1 MRKQPDLQWGMPDI
15 PPPRKKSSARFIDIA
30 ALAQVSPATVN
41 RVLNDRGSVSQATR
55 EKVVRAAQQL
65 AVPRLMPEVHR
76 GLTRIDVVLARS
88 QTPFFQ
94 RMDLALQRFMQLLDR
109 RIVVHRHS
117 FAPGDDERT
126 ADFIRRP
133 PHPRHG
139 LLLAVHDTPVLRA
152 AVQQVSQ
159 RGVPVVTLMSDIS
172 DPSGSTNA
180 LRLHYAGIDNLH
192 AGRTAGHFMGRLA
205 GKTGRLLV
213 LTNDLHFR
221 AHRDRTAGFLDAAQ
235 EKFPALACL
244 PVTPCFDDP
253 DQVFQVVDAALKHGP
268 LAGIYHSGAGSA
280 GIHQALQR
288 HGCLGQV
295 VWIGHELSD
304 EHRRWLKLGAMDL
317 VIDQD
322 PDGQVMSGMQHLLFE
337 NKWLDQ
343 KPPVGPNE
351 FRLFCAENLPSQPY
365 LSSSSL
371 LSNK

>member
-1 MRKQPDLQWGMPDI
+1 MPET
-15 PPPRKKSSARFIDIA
+15 PAPRKKSSARFIDIA

-41 RVLNDRGSVSQATR
+41 RVLNDRGGVSTVTR
-55 EKVVRAAQQL
+55 EKVIRAAQQL

-76 GLTRIDVVLARS
+76 GLTRLDVVLARS

-94 RMDLALQRFMQLLDR
+94 RMELALQRFMPLLDR

-117 FAPGDDERT
+117 FAPCDDEHT
-126 ADFIRRP
+126 ALFIRQP

-152 AVQQVSQ
+152 AVQHVSQ
-159 RGVPVVTLMSDIS
+159 QGVPVVTLMSDIS
-172 DPSGSTNA
+172 DVS
-180 LRLHYAGIDNLH
+180 RLHYAGIDNLH

-205 GKTGRLLV
+205 GKKEGIGGRLLV

-221 AHRDRTAGFLDAAQ
+221 AHRDRTAGFLDVVQ
-235 EKFPALACL
+235 EKFSQFTCGPAM
-244 PVTPCFDDP
+244 PCFDDP
-253 DQVFQVVDAALKHGP
+253 DQTFQAVDTACKQGP
-268 LAGIYHSGAGSA
+268 VAGIYHSGAGSA

-288 HGCLGQV
+288 HGCAGKV

-304 EHRRWLKLGAMDL
+304 RHRHWLQQGAMDL

-322 PDGQVMSGMQHLLFE
+322 PDGQVLSGMQHLLFQ
-337 NKWLDQ
+337 NKWLAQ
-343 KPPVGPNE
+343 KPFAGPNE

-365 LSSSSL
+365 LPGSEL
-371 LSNK
+371 LQNK

>member
-1 MRKQPDLQWGMPDI
+1 MADI

-41 RVLNDRGSVSQATR
+41 RVLNDRGSVSTATR
-55 EKVVRAAQQL
+55 EKVIRAAQQL

-76 GLTRIDVVLARS
+76 GLTRLDVVFARS

-94 RMDLALQRFMQLLDR
+94 RMELALQRFMPLLDR

-117 FAPGDDERT
+117 FAPSDDEHT
-126 ADFIRRP
+126 AHFIRQP

-152 AVQQVSQ
+152 AVQHVSQ
-159 RGVPVVTLMSDIS
+159 QGVPVVTLMSDIS
-172 DPSGSTNA
+172 DPNGRNSA

-205 GKTGRLLV
+205 AKTPGNGGRLLV

-221 AHRDRTAGFLDAAQ
+221 AHRDRTAGFLDVVH
-235 EKFPALACL
+235 EKFRQFECGPAI
-244 PVTPCFDDP
+244 PCFDDP
-253 DQVFQVVDAALKHGP
+253 DQTFQAVDAACKQGP
-268 LAGIYHSGAGSA
+268 VAGIYHSGAASV

-288 HGCLGQV
+288 HGCAGKV

-304 EHRRWLKLGAMDL
+304 EHRRWLMQGAMDL

-322 PDGQVMSGMQHLLFE
+322 PDGQVLSGMQHLLFQ
-337 NKWLDQ
+337 NKWLAQ
-343 KPPVGPNE
+343 KPLTGPNE

-365 LSSSSL
+365 LPGKDL
-371 LSNK
+371 L

>member
-1 MRKQPDLQWGMPDI
+1 MPA
-15 PPPRKKSSARFIDIA
+15 PRKKSSARFIDIA

-41 RVLNDRGSVSQATR
+41 RVLNDRGSVSAATR

-139 LLLAVHDTPVLRA
+139 LLLAVHDTPLLRA

-159 RGVPVVTLMSDIS
+159 QGVPVVTLMSDIS
-172 DPSGSTNA
+172 DVS
-180 LRLHYAGIDNLH
+180 RLHYAGIDNLR
-192 AGRTAGHFMGRLA
+192 AGSTAGHFMGRLA
-205 GKTGRLLV
+205 AKQGRLLL
-213 LTNDLHFR
+213 LTNDLRFR
-221 AHRDRTAGFLDAAQ
+221 AHRDRTAGFLDVLQ
-235 EKFPALACL
+235 QKFADASCTPAI
-244 PVTPCFDDP
+244 PCFDDP
-253 DQVFQVVDAALKHGP
+253 DQAFQAVDAALRQGE

-280 GIHQALQR
+280 GIAQALQR
-288 HGCLGQV
+288 HGRAGEV

-304 EHRRWLKLGAMDL
+304 EHRDWLKLGVMDL

-322 PDGQVMSGMQHLLFE
+322 PDGQVLSGMQHLLFE
-337 NKWLDQ
+337 NKWLQQ
-343 KPPVGPNE
+343 KPPAGPNE

-365 LSSSSL
+365 LPRGGL
-371 LSNK
+371 LPNK

>member
-1 MRKQPDLQWGMPDI
+1 MAET

-41 RVLNDRGSVSQATR
+41 RVLNDRGSVSATTR

-159 RGVPVVTLMSDIS
+159 QGVPVVTLMSDIS
-172 DPSGSTNA
+172 DV

-205 GKTGRLLV
+205 ATKKGTGGRLLV

-221 AHRDRTAGFLDAAQ
+221 AHRDRTAGFLDAVQ

-244 PVTPCFDDP
+244 PITPCFDDP
-253 DQVFQVVDAALKHGP
+253 DQVFQAVDAALKQGD

-288 HGCLGQV
+288 HGCAGQV

-304 EHRRWLKLGAMDL
+304 EHRRWLKLGGMDL

-322 PDGQVMSGMQHLLFE
+322 PDGQVLSGMQHLLFE
-337 NKWLDQ
+337 NKWLQQ
-343 KPPVGPNE
+343 KPPAGPNE

-365 LSSSSL
+365 LPRAAL
-371 LSNK
+371 LLDK

>member
-1 MRKQPDLQWGMPDI
+1 MPDI

-41 RVLNDRGSVSQATR
+41 RVLNDRGSVSLATR

-76 GLTRIDVVLARS
+76 GLTRIDVVLAHS
-88 QTPFFQ
+88 NTPFFQ
-94 RMDLALQRFMQLLDR
+94 RLDLALQRFMQLLDR

-117 FAPGDDERT
+117 FAPADDART

-139 LLLAVHDTPVLRA
+139 LLVAVHDTPHLRA
-152 AVQQVSQ
+152 AVQHVSQ
-159 RGVPVVTLMSDIS
+159 QGVPVVTLMSDIS
-172 DPSGSTNA
+172 DVS
-180 LRLHYAGIDNLH
+180 RLHYAGIDNLR
-192 AGRTAGHFMGRLA
+192 AGATAGHFMGRLA
-205 GKTGRLLV
+205 ARAAPSGRLLV
-213 LTNDLHFR
+213 LTNDLRFR
-221 AHRDRTAGFLDAAQ
+221 AHRDRTAGFLEVVQ
-235 EKFPALACL
+235 EKFPTLTCL
-244 PVTPCFDDP
+244 PATPCHDDP
-253 DQVFQVVDAALKHGP
+253 DQVFQAVDAALKQGG

-288 HGCLGQV
+288 HGCAGQV

-304 EHRRWLKLGAMDL
+304 EHRGWLKHGAMEL

-322 PDGQVMSGMQHLLFE
+322 PDGQVLSGMQHLLFQ
-337 NKWLDQ
+337 NKWLEQ
-343 KPPVGPNE
+343 KPLAGPNE

-365 LSSSSL
+365 LPTTTSL
-371 LSNK
+371 

>member
-1 MRKQPDLQWGMPDI
+1 MPDM
-15 PPPRKKSSARFIDIA
+15 PAPRKKSSARFIDIA

-41 RVLNDRGSVSQATR
+41 RVLNDRGSVSTATR
-55 EKVVRAAQQL
+55 EKVIRAARQL

-76 GLTRIDVVLARS
+76 GLTRLDVVLARS

-94 RMDLALQRFMQLLDR
+94 RMELALQRFMQLLDR

-126 ADFIRRP
+126 AQLIRQP

-159 RGVPVVTLMSDIS
+159 QGVPVVTLMSDIS
-172 DPSGSTNA
+172 DPSGSNNA
-180 LRLHYAGIDNLH
+180 PRLHYAGIDNLH

-205 GKTGRLLV
+205 RTGGRLLV

-221 AHRDRTAGFLDAAQ
+221 AHRDRTAGFLDVVQATFGQ
-235 EKFPALACL
+235 LSSTPAI
-244 PVTPCFDDP
+244 PCHDDP
-253 DQVFQVVDAALKHGP
+253 DQVYQAVDTALRLGDV
-268 LAGIYHSGAGSA
+268 AGIYHSGAGSI
-280 GIHQALQR
+280 GIHRALLR
-288 HGCLGQV
+288 HGRAGSV

-304 EHRRWLKLGAMDL
+304 EHRTWLTEGTMDL

-322 PDGQVMSGMQHLLFE
+322 PDGQVLSGMQHLLFQTQ
-337 NKWLDQ
+337 WLAQ
-343 KPPVGPNE
+343 KPPGGPNE
-351 FRLFCAENLPSQPY
+351 FRLFCAENLPNQRY
-365 LSSSSL
+365 LPAS
-371 LSNK
+371 

>member
-1 MRKQPDLQWGMPDI
+1 MIIYSEGMADTV
-15 PPPRKKSSARFIDIA
+15 PPRKKSSARFIDIA
-30 ALAQVSPATVN
+30 AQAQVSIATVN
-41 RVLNDRGSVSQATR
+41 RVLNDRGSVSLATR

-94 RMDLALQRFMQLLDR
+94 RMELALTRFVQLLDR

-159 RGVPVVTLMSDIS
+159 KGVPVVTLMSDIS
-172 DPSGSTNA
+172 DV

-205 GKTGRLLV
+205 ATKEGTGGRLLV

-221 AHRDRTAGFLDAAQ
+221 AHRDRTAGFLDALQ
-235 EKFPALACL
+235 EKFPALGCL

-253 DQVFQVVDAALKHGP
+253 DQVFQAVDTALKQGS

-280 GIHQALQR
+280 GIYQALRR
-288 HGCLGQV
+288 HGCAGQV

-304 EHRRWLKLGAMDL
+304 EHRRWLKLGVMDL

-343 KPPVGPNE
+343 KPPGGPNE

-365 LSSSSL
+365 LPSSGL
-371 LSNK
+371 LPNK